1 MESIVEDDSYVGYIQ
16 GSSGDG
22 CMRDCEV
29 YQACK
34 VVVIPYTIY
43 KSAGS
48 GWIFPKN
55 SPLLPIFSH
64 YVTSLMKEGGMY
76 TRISKTIEIF
86 SYMRRRQGKL
96 RGNSRGMMYGSS
108 SNRNLVAGNM
118 KGRSNDMK
126 DEDVIYSF
134 ISLNCCLVIKI

>member
-1 MESIVEDDSYVGYIQ
+1 MKSIVEDDSYVGYIQ

-22 CMRDCEV
+22 CMRDCDE
-29 YQACK
+29 YRDCK

-76 TRISKTIEIF
+76 ARISNKVVIERGANPLEQCQSCSDIEGEPIGIEKAF
-86 SYMRRRQGKL
+86 SLFGLMI
-96 RGNSRGMMYGSS
+96 
-108 SNRNLVAGNM
+108 AG
-118 KGRSNDMK
+118 GGL
-126 DEDVIYSF
+126 
-134 ISLNCCLVIKI
+134 SLITFL

>member
-1 MESIVEDDSYVGYIQ
+1 MKSIVEDDSYVGYIQ

-22 CMRDCEV
+22 CMRDCDL
-29 YQACK
+29 YRHCK

-76 TRISKTIEIF
+76 TRISNKVGIEMGSNPLEQCQSCSDIEGEPIGIEKAF
-86 SYMRRRQGKL
+86 SLFGLMI
-96 RGNSRGMMYGSS
+96 
-108 SNRNLVAGNM
+108 AG
-118 KGRSNDMK
+118 GGL
-126 DEDVIYSF
+126 
-134 ISLNCCLVIKI
+134 SLITFL

>member
-1 MESIVEDDSYVGYIQ
+1 MGSIVEDDSYVGYIQ
-16 GSSGDG
+16 GGGSDG
-22 CMRDCEV
+22 CMRDCDE
-29 YQACK
+29 YRECK

-76 TRISKTIEIF
+76 TRISRTVTIEMGSNPLEPCQTCSDIEGEPIGIEKAF
-86 SYMRRRQGKL
+86 SLFGLMI
-96 RGNSRGMMYGSS
+96 
-108 SNRNLVAGNM
+108 AG
-118 KGRSNDMK
+118 GGL
-126 DEDVIYSF
+126 
-134 ISLNCCLVIKI
+134 SLITFL

>member
-76 TRISKTIEIF
+76 ARISNKVVIERGANPLEQCQSCSDIEGEPIGIEKAF
-86 SYMRRRQGKL
+86 SLFGLMI
-96 RGNSRGMMYGSS
+96 
-108 SNRNLVAGNM
+108 AG
-118 KGRSNDMK
+118 GGL
-126 DEDVIYSF
+126 
-134 ISLNCCLVIKI
+134 SLITFL

>member
-29 YQACK
+29 YQDCK

-64 YVTSLMKEGGMY
+64 YVTSLLKEGGMY
-76 TRISKTIEIF
+76 GRISNKVSIEMGSNPLEQCQICSDVEGEPIGIEKAF
-86 SYMRRRQGKL
+86 SLFGLMI
-96 RGNSRGMMYGSS
+96 
-108 SNRNLVAGNM
+108 AG
-118 KGRSNDMK
+118 GGL
-126 DEDVIYSF
+126 
-134 ISLNCCLVIKI
+134 SLITFL

>member
-29 YQACK
+29 YQDCK

-76 TRISKTIEIF
+76 ARISNKVVIERGANPLEQCQSCSDIEGEPIGIEKAF
-86 SYMRRRQGKL
+86 SLFGLMI
-96 RGNSRGMMYGSS
+96 
-108 SNRNLVAGNM
+108 AG
-118 KGRSNDMK
+118 GGL
-126 DEDVIYSF
+126 
-134 ISLNCCLVIKI
+134 SLITFL